1 MANDLLMPNM
11 FDAYNKGAAVGRENR
26 FNKLAGQAYA
36 APEADRNALLT
47 QAVGLDP
54 SAGLKLQDTLQERDD
69 GTMRRAVGAARYV
82 KQAIDSKN
90 PQMVQGA
97 YQAVRP
103 YLAKLGAA
111 QGKVPPEQWSDD
123 MLPQLHQLLAMGE
136 GATNKNGL
144 PTGFR
149 EFDMTAQAAGLQP
162 GTPGYQEAAQT
173 ALGVRGRAA
182 TGGFGFKEITGAD
195 GRTRWARQ
203 NPRTG
208 TMEVYDE
215 TTGEFA
221 PLGGGAPLN
230 PGGAPGTAPQAA
242 PQPAPSGGS
251 SASNLGSP
259 ITMPTDL
266 NTAFASLSNS
276 FPGTQITSTTRT
288 PEHNREVGGV
298 ANSQHLRGTAADFA
312 VPAAQR
318 PAFIEAARRQGF
330 EAIDEG
336 DHVHLELPPGARAPA
351 ARPGLGVS
359 RSPEEQAALTTA
371 AQEQAKINA
380 EIGAYTQM
388 TGLEAD
394 RAAQVSAA
402 TAGAKTQAEVSAQQG
417 TRARDASQVLTLLE
431 EAERLIPG
439 STGSVGGNLVD
450 RGLGAAGVSTPGA
463 QAIAQ
468 LRTIGGQLTAKM
480 PRFEGPQSNIDVA
493 LYTQMAGDLANP
505 STPVET
511 RLAALRTLRALS
523 QRAAGQ
529 GSAGAQAQ
537 AAARASTA
545 SPAIARPQTEADFA
559 ALPSGATF
567 IDPDDGKTYRKP

>member
-1 MANDLLMPNM
+1 MPN
-11 FDAYNKGAAVGRENR
+11 FLALAREGRAAGEQRR
-26 FNKLAGQAYA
+26 FNSLAGQAYA

-47 QAVGLDP
+47 QAVGIDP
-54 SAGLKLQDTLQERDD
+54 GAGLKLQDTLQERDD
-69 GTMRRAVGAARYV
+69 GTMRRAVGAARYM
-82 KQAIDSKN
+82 KQAIDSKD
-90 PQMVQGA
+90 PAMIQGA
-97 YQAVRP
+97 F
-103 YLAKLGAA
+103 LATKPFIEKLT
-111 QGKVPPEQWSDD
+111 GKVLPPQWSEE
-123 MLPQLHQLLAMGE
+123 MLPGVHQVLAMGE

-162 GTPGYQEAAQT
+162 GTPEYQQAAQV
-173 ALGVRGRAA
+173 ALGMRGRAA

-208 TMEVYDE
+208 TMEIYDE
-215 TTGEFA
+215 TTGEFV

-230 PGGAPGTAPQAA
+230 PGGAPAAVPQAAPQAA
-242 PQPAPSGGS
+242 PGGGS

-402 TAGAKTQAEVSAQQG
+402 TAGAKTQAEVNAQQG
-417 TRARDASQVLTLLE
+417 ARARDAGQVLTLLS
-431 EAERLIPG
+431 EAEKLIPK
-439 STGSVGGNLVD
+439 STGSSAGALVD
-450 RGLGAAGVSTPGA
+450 TIAGAGGTATEGA
-463 QAIAQ
+463 KAIAQ
-468 LRTIGGQLTAKM
+468 LRTIAGQLTSKM
-480 PRFEGPQSNIDVA
+480 PRMEGPQSNADVEM
-493 LYTQMAGDLANP
+493 YRQMAGDLANP
-505 STPVET
+505 SSPREV
-511 RLAALRTLRALS
+511 RMAALQTIRQLNQKYAA
-523 QRAAGQ
+523 QNAAGPQ
-529 GSAGAQAQ
+529 NPSAP
-537 AAARASTA
+537 RA
-545 SPAIARPQTEADFA
+545 PARPITEADFN

>member
-1 MANDLLMPNM
+1 MANELLMPNM
-11 FDAYNKGAAVGRENR
+11 LDAYNKGAAVGRENR

-242 PQPAPSGGS
+242 PQPAPSGGP

-266 NTAFASLSNS
+266 NSAFASLSNS

-336 DHVHLELPPGARAPA
+336 DHVHLELPPGARAPV

-359 RSPEEQAALTTA
+359 RTPEEQAALTTA

-380 EIGAYTQM
+380 EMGAYAQK
-388 TGLEAD
+388 TGLEAERAGAVEGAKVNAKAGAERAD
-394 RAAQVSAA
+394 AQRTKSDALRVYEAGMKGLTSGLAGTITGPVAGRIPAITTGQQTAEGAIAAMAPILKQMFRTAGEGSFTDSDQQLLMEMLPKRTDTPETRAAKLANIDTIVR
-402 TAGAKTQAEVSAQQG
+402 AK
-417 TRARDASQVLTLLE
+417 
-431 EAERLIPG
+431 
-439 STGSVGGNLVD
+439 
-450 RGLGAAGVSTPGA
+450 LGAGPGA
-463 QAIAQ
+463 SA
-468 LRTIGGQLTAKM
+468 
-480 PRFEGPQSNIDVA
+480 S
-493 LYTQMAGDLANP
+493 
-505 STPVET
+505 S
-511 RLAALRTLRALS
+511 RL
-523 QRAAGQ
+523 
-529 GSAGAQAQ
+529 
-537 AAARASTA
+537 
-545 SPAIARPQTEADFA
+545 PDAIARPQTEADFA
-559 ALPSGATF
+559 ALPSGATY